1 MEALRALD
9 PAEGMIEHFGDRAAT
24 EALVLASNAAMLGDL
39 RHHHVAECGPANSSA
54 LGEEISLSLAAQHQ
68 GRASS

>member
-39 RHHHVAECGPANSSA
+39 SGTIMWLNAVQQIRALLAKKSA
-54 LGEEISLSLAAQHQ
+54 
-68 GRASS
+68 